1 MGSKRVLIV
10 DDSRSARHVLK
21 RQLKQQ
27 GLTVDEVESAE
38 DALQY
43 LLYNRPHAI
52 FMDHMMPGMDGL
64 QAVRIIKGNPATD
77 LIPIVMFTS
86 KEGGEIYLAQA
97 RALGA
102 AGVLPKQIDSSDLES
117 VLDSLHLL
125 EEPEATALVVAEE
138 PGGPANGDAI
148 ETQADNG
155 AQIAPNL
162 DHASYPT
169 NTPEIAALKRQAA
182 DDELIAL
189 LKPLFEA
196 QARRMQSSFRSEV
209 RHLVEK
215 IQSDRR
221 RGRQRQWP
229 ALAAGVVLGIL
240 LTSGVY
246 SLLPARAQPGPA
258 AATVNID
265 DEIEI
270 RLLQVATP

>member
-21 RQLKQQ
+21 RQLKQH

-43 LLYNRPHAI
+43 LLYTRPHAI

-64 QAVRIIKGNPATD
+64 QAVRIIKGNPATG

-117 VLDSLHLL
+117 VLDTLQLL
-125 EEPEATALVVAEE
+125 EEPEPTTLVNADEPAALT
-138 PGGPANGDAI
+138 GDAAG
-148 ETQADNG
+148 TQADVVV
-155 AQIAPNL
+155 QIAPNPE
-162 DHASYPT
+162 HASYPG
-169 NTPEIAALKRQAA
+169 NSPELAALQRQAA
-182 DDELIAL
+182 DDELIEL

-215 IQSDRR
+215 SQNNRR
-221 RGRQRQWP
+221 RGRLRQWP
-229 ALAAGVVLGIL
+229 ALAAGVVLGVL
-240 LTSGVY
+240 LASGLY
-246 SLLPARAQPGPA
+246 SLLPARAQPEPIA
-258 AATVNID
+258 AAINLD
-265 DEIEI
+265 DDIEI
-270 RLLQVATP
+270 QLLQVVRP